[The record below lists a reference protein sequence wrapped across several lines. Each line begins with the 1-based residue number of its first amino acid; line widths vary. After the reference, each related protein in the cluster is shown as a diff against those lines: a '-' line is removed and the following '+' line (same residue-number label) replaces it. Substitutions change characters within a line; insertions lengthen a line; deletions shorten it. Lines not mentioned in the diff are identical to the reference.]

1 MAQQT
6 YNSAIDEIKSR
17 CNIVDVVSSL
27 VTLKRTGSNY
37 KGVCPFHNEKTPS
50 FVVSEPK
57 QIFTC
62 FGCGASGDVIEF
74 VKKYYNL
81 TFPEAV
87 ERLANQYGIEISSSY
102 SEQGKK
108 KDGYYEVN
116 RQAARFYYDSFT
128 KKANPG
134 FSYMKNR
141 GIEPKI
147 LQTFG
152 IGYADEEWNSLTDY
166 LLKNGVP
173 KDMMVELG
181 LASEKNGKV
190 YDKFRNRVIF
200 PIINTRGKVIGFG
213 GRVIG
218 EGEPKYLNS
227 QESFIFQKKY
237 NLFGLNLTRSE
248 IQKEGYAIL
257 VEGYMDVIGLY
268 QHGVKNAVASLG
280 TALTTQ
286 QAKLLKR
293 YTEKVILCYDADASG
308 VNAALRGIDI
318 LRAEGLDV
326 KVLHVNDGKDPDE
339 YIKKHGRDE
348 FIDLLNKKSMPD
360 IDYKI
365 TLLKMKYKPADTV
378 QSVKFLQKA
387 AEILSQLTPVEAD
400 LYIQKIARENNISE
414 GALRREVYKDED
426 KLTAEVV
433 PYSQRQPAEEKTV
446 ADEGALFLERMLV
459 RLILLKS
466 DYLPAIEDYPEA
478 IVTLT
483 GMKLISILRDMY
495 EEDIDFDTLSL
506 REVLEEEELA
516 YLDDIIRD
524 VQFGEKDEHAFED
537 CIAKLQERRL
547 EKRKNEI
554 INVLSLAEE
563 GMNQERLDDLMKEF
577 MSIQQMQKR

>member
-27 VTLKRTGSNY
+27 VTLRRTGSNY
-37 KGVCPFHNEKTPS
+37 KGICPFHNEKTPS

-87 ERLANQYGIEISSSY
+87 ERLALQYGIEITSSY
-102 SEQGKK
+102 SDQGKK
-108 KDGYYEVN
+108 KEGYYEVN
-116 RQAARFYYDSFT
+116 RQAARYFYDAFT
-128 KKANPG
+128 QKANPG
-134 FSYMKNR
+134 LEYMKKR

-152 IGYADEEWNSLTDY
+152 IGYADEDWNSLSSH
-166 LLKNGVP
+166 LLKNGAQ
-173 KDMMVELG
+173 KDILTELG
-181 LASEKNGKV
+181 LVSEKNGKI
-190 YDKFRNRVIF
+190 YDKFRNRVMF

-213 GRVIG
+213 GRVLG
-218 EGEPKYLNS
+218 SGEPKYLNS
-227 QESFIFQKKY
+227 QESVVFQKKY
-237 NLFGLNLTRSE
+237 NLFGLNVAKGD
-248 IQKEGYAIL
+248 IQKEGLAIL

-268 QHGVKNAVASLG
+268 QHGIKNAVASLG
-280 TALTTQ
+280 TALTEQ

-293 YTEKVILCYDADASG
+293 YTEKVVLCYDADAAG

-318 LRAEGLDV
+318 LRAAGLSV

-339 YIKKHGRDE
+339 YIRKHGREE
-348 FIDLLNKKSMPD
+348 FIELLNKNSLPD
-360 IDYKI
+360 TDYKI
-365 TLLKMKYKPADTV
+365 TLLKMKYKPADTE

-387 AEILSQLTPVEAD
+387 AEILSQLTPVETD
-400 LYIQKIARENNISE
+400 LYIQKIAKENNISE
-414 GALRREVYKDED
+414 GALRREVYKDEN
-426 KLTAEVV
+426 KLTAKVV
-433 PYSQRQPAEEKTV
+433 PYSERQPDSGKAP
-446 ADEGALFLERMLV
+446 ADEGASFLERMLL
-459 RLILLKS
+459 RLVLLKS
-466 DYLPAIEDYPEA
+466 DYLPGIQDYPEA
-478 IVTLT
+478 VVSAP
-483 GMKLISILRDMY
+483 GMKLMAVLQEMY
-495 EEDIDFDTLSL
+495 QEDVDFDIPAVKEALEEQELTFLQDIL
-506 REVLEEEELA
+506 REVQL
-516 YLDDIIRD
+516 
-524 VQFGEKDEHAFED
+524 GEKDEEAFED

-563 GMNQERLDDLMKEF
+563 GMSQERLDDLMKEF